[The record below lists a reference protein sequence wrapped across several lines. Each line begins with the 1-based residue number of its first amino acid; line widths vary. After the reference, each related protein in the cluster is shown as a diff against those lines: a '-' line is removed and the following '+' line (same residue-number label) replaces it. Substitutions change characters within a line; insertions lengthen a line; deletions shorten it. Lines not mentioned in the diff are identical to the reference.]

1 MIESKKN
8 VGTLT
13 TVVGFELDLAGVNND
28 LVEVPVDTITKDDVV
43 TEPKEVNENM
53 EVSHST
59 PEKTKLKR
67 ANAKPKNYTAN
78 VAVSQDLESDEF
90 FASDE
95 YKIVTLCTEKSLID
109 KFTNFCPKL
118 YLKLKLA
125 RKQQTFSYGFHLIL
139 KSLEKHYN
147 NVYGNIIPADDFIK
161 EFFTNSRTKS
171 IHHKDV
177 DDIIT
182 KATLTI
188 KLTMSD
194 YQLLFDLM
202 NTRFSNFDEKPT
214 RYSINF
220 FFFEIIRFIENN
232 Y

>member
-1 MIESKKN
+1 MLESKKK

-43 TEPKEVNENM
+43 TEPKEINENT
-53 EVSHST
+53 EVSQIV
-59 PEKTKLKR
+59 PEKTKLKTV
-67 ANAKPKNYTAN
+67 NAKPKNYAAN

-90 FASDE
+90 FNSDD

-109 KFTNFCPKL
+109 KFSDFCPKL
-118 YLKLKLA
+118 YLKLKLS
-125 RKQQTFSYGFHLIL
+125 RRQQTFSYGFHLIL
-139 KSLEKHYN
+139 KSLEKHYKKS
-147 NVYGNIIPADDFIK
+147 YGNIIPADDFIK

-177 DDIIT
+177 DDITT
-182 KATLTI
+182 KAKLTI

-194 YQLLFDLM
+194 YELLFDLM
-202 NTRFSNFDEKPT
+202 NTRFSNFDDKPT
-214 RYSINF
+214 RYSVNF